1 MRRMTDHLFLINP
14 AAGKQDRT
22 EWIAKAAEQAAS
34 AIPTDGN
41 VTIYTT
47 KSPGDGERYVCERLR
62 EAQTPVNVYACGG
75 DGTLNEAAQ
84 GIYLSGNRNVSLGCI
99 PTGSGN
105 DFLRSFRI
113 PESRFRCVRDMM
125 AGKSVP
131 CDLILVT
138 DDNGAERVCVNIAS
152 VGFDAA
158 TCRGKD
164 AFRRIPFING
174 SAAYGLSAA
183 RQLFHHL
190 GYKFTVLADGE
201 PVGTELKDEYLL
213 ALGANGQCYGGGF
226 RASPESVTD
235 DGLMN
240 LILVETLPRA
250 AFARLVNSYRKGDYF
265 SRLGDRMVHRRVRS
279 MQFLS
284 EEPLDMNLDGEIF
297 SMQNPHL
304 TLLPSFLRFLLP
316 GE

>member
-1 MRRMTDHLFLINP
+1 MTDHLFLINP

-22 EWIAKAAEQAAS
+22 EQISKAAAQAAA
-34 AIPTDGN
+34 AIPSDGN
-41 VTIYTT
+41 VTIYTA
-47 KSPGDGERYVCERLR
+47 KSPGDGERYICERLR
-62 EAQTPVNVYACGG
+62 EAQAPVNVYACGG

-84 GIYLSGNRNVSLGCI
+84 GIYLSGCKNASLGFI
-99 PTGSGN
+99 PTGTGN

-138 DDNGAERVCVNIAS
+138 DDNGAERVCINIAS
-152 VGFDAA
+152 AGFDAEV
-158 TCRGKD
+158 CRGKD
-164 AFRRIPFING
+164 SFRRLPLVNG
-174 SAAYGLSAA
+174 SAAYGLSAV
-183 RQLFHHL
+183 RQLFHPL
-190 GYKFTVLADGE
+190 GHSFQVLADGE
-201 PVGTELKDEYLL
+201 PVGAGLKDEYLL
-213 ALGANGQCYGGGF
+213 VLGANGQYYGGGF

-235 DGLMN
+235 DGFMN
-240 LILVETLPRA
+240 LILVETLSRA
-250 AFARLVNSYRKGDYF
+250 TFARLVGSFRKGDYF
-265 SRLGDRMVHRRVRS
+265 SKLGGRMVHRRVRS
-279 MQFLS
+279 MQILS

-297 SMQNPHL
+297 SMRNPHL